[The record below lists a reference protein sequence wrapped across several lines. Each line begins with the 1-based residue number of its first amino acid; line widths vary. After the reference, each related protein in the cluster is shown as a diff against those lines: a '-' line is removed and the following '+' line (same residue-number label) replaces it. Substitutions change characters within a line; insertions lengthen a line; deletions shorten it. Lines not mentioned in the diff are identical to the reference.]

1 MTHEEIQNE
10 EAAEKNSE

>member
-10 EAAEKNSE
+10 EASEKNSE